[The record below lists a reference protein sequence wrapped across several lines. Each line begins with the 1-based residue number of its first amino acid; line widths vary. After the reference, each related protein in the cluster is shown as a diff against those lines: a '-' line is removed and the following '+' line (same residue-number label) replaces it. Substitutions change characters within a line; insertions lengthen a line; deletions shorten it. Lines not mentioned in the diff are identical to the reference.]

1 MAESKKGI
9 LLETGTNELEVIV
22 FEVGTSL
29 FGINVMKVR
38 EIIPAQTITPIPNS
52 HRHIEGIIRLR
63 EEVMTVV
70 NLTDVLGFEP
80 SNNLNDDKFII
91 AELNQL
97 KVAFRVQDVSRI
109 HRISWEDIQ
118 KPNELAQNIETAATG
133 VIKIEDE
140 MILLVDFEKILVD
153 INPERS
159 ISVQQ
164 VKQLGERERSN
175 KKIIVAEDSAILRKL
190 IGDTLKEAGYDQV
203 QFFEDGQALW
213 EFLYGKKD
221 DESLFDDL
229 QLVITDIEMPKMD
242 GHHLTKRIKEDEKLQ
257 QLPVVIF
264 SSLITEDLFY
274 KGKGIGAD
282 AQISKPQIVELI
294 KVIDQLVL

>member
-1 MAESKKGI
+1 MDESKQGI
-9 LLETGTNELEVIV
+9 LLETGTNELEIIV

-29 FGINVMKVR
+29 FGINVLKVR

-63 EEVMTVV
+63 EEVITVV

-80 SNNLNDDKFII
+80 ANNLNDDKFII

-109 HRISWEDIQ
+109 HRISWQDIR

-133 VIKIEDE
+133 VVKVEDD
-140 MILLVDFEKILVD
+140 MILLVDFEKIIVD

-159 ISVQQ
+159 ISVHQ
-164 VKQLGERERSN
+164 VKQLGERERNN

-213 EFLYGKKD
+213 EFLYNKKE

-242 GHHLTKRIKEDEKLQ
+242 GHHLTRRIKDDEILQ

-274 KGKGIGAD
+274 KGKGVGAD
-282 AQISKPQIVELI
+282 AQISKPQIVDLI